1 MSTEDRYTVLI
12 GRESVT
18 VKVKGEGALRVATI
32 LGRKQLPCGRERIWL
47 DRLVH
52 PGGPMTVPSG
62 IELSGAV
69 STIVTAPAGA

>member
-1 MSTEDRYTVLI
+1 MSTEDRYTVVI

-18 VKVKGEGALRVATI
+18 VRVKGEGALRTATI

-52 PGGPMTVPSG
+52 PGGPMTVAAG

-69 STIVTAPAGA
+69 STIVTAPSAA